1 MFNTIQDKLLEALK
15 KYNEKTAAE
24 YNEKKV
30 TYEEIDHRSE
40 IIKNILIAKGI
51 PQKTPVGILLDNKV
65 EMITAMIGILKAGC
79 IFVPLDEN
87 YQNTRLKIMSEC
99 AELKYIITDKR
110 SEDRAEMILSQKEGI
125 IIVSDNE
132 DKQFDSEHIN
142 YDPKDPIYIFF
153 TSGTT
158 GKPKAILGKNESL
171 LNFVEWEGKY
181 LGNIENLRVSQL
193 TSPGFDAVMRDIF
206 TTLCH
211 GGTICI
217 PEKREVILDGKRL
230 GDWIERSEVNVIHC
244 TPTLFRLIDE
254 ARNGKERYEKL
265 KYVMMAG
272 ERIIPKSLKDWYE
285 KQGEKVHLVN
295 FYGPS
300 ETTMIKTY
308 YEIKAS
314 DTNKSSISIGKPME
328 GTRIHILDRNMKEC
342 MDNEEGE
349 IYIETEYMTLGYYN
363 NEEMTKEKFVEVRT
377 EEAEKLMYRTGDY
390 GKRMPDGNLEYIG
403 RKDRQVKI
411 RGNRIELGE
420 IEGTMLTYP
429 GVKESLVHVEEEQ
442 EKAKYCSR
450 CGITSKYEGVIIGED
465 GVCNVCKKY
474 ERYEDIT
481 AEYFRPLEELEQKLK
496 NNPYEGKYDCLLQY
510 SGGKDSTY
518 VLYKLVEMGVRVLA
532 FVFDNEYISETA
544 FKNIDRV
551 VKECNVDCI
560 IQTQKDMNKVFL
572 EGLNEECSVCKGCF
586 RVLNIL
592 SERYAYE
599 NKIPYIINGLS
610 RGQIFDVRLY
620 DIFEQG
626 KQIEDVEEIEN
637 KIFEQR
643 CLYHAKKDYVT
654 KSLGEEMIIDREILE
669 KTEVIDFYRYTDVT
683 KKEILDLLKSKSHH
697 WSQPQDTGSCSSN
710 CRVNDVGIYVQR
722 KRKEYDNY
730 TFPNSWEVRLGHI
743 TLEQSLEELAE
754 EVDKTKIV
762 EIMKEIGYEDRL
774 EKEDRK
780 KTIAGYYISDER
792 IEENELYEYL
802 RERLPAYEVP
812 SKVMQI
818 EKIPI
823 NMNGKIDYEK
833 LPKIGDI
840 QLKKSVAYRDEI
852 ELKLAEI
859 WSEILET
866 DNFDRDDNF
875 LAIGG
880 HSLKV
885 MTMISMIYDSFEV
898 ELPLEVVF
906 NNAVIS
912 KIADYIRNNNKIKID
927 KIVNIGQKEY
937 YELSP
942 AQRRIVYIEKYED
955 VKTTYHLTN
964 KFMLNGVVD
973 EERLNDAFMKL
984 IKRHE
989 SLRTSFELH
998 DDGFVQIINDE
1009 IDFRLTVISCRE
1021 EEVDEY
1027 ISSFIKPYNLE
1038 KAPLFRGA
1046 LIKFNEEKSMIVLD
1060 LHHTIAD
1067 GKSVRII
1074 LRDLLALYKDEPLPE
1089 LKARYVDYTQWYNRL
1104 VQGKRE
1110 EQEAYWQG
1118 VLKDYNIT
1126 KGLMKDFEV
1135 SGERE
1140 YKGGKITE
1148 YISEN
1153 LYNALNK
1160 LAVENHTTAFILLFA
1175 AYNVLYSKYTAKED
1189 IVIGT
1194 PIEGRE
1200 NNELKDMVG
1209 MFINSLAIRSYP
1221 EKEKTFYDYLTE
1233 MKDVVI
1239 GAFDNDEY
1247 QIDNILNELSKDS
1260 EVIDNNIFDVTFAM
1274 QYIDTLSED
1283 IAGVEVDYL
1292 NENNVMEFENL
1303 RVIVYSYEN
1312 TLILSL
1318 VYSKDLF
1325 RDETISQMMRDYL
1338 KILETITD
1346 NPYIKIKDINLT
1358 NEVFNDISNEEE
1370 LDVGFSF

>member
-1 MFNTIQDKLLEALK
+1 MVNTIQNKLLEALK
-15 KYNEKTAAE
+15 KYNSKTAVE
-24 YNEKKV
+24 YNEQKV
-30 TYEEIDHRSE
+30 TYKEIDHRSE
-40 IIKNILIAKGI
+40 TIKDVLVAKGI

-285 KQGEKVHLVN
+285 KQGEKVQLVN

-363 NEEMTKEKFVEVRT
+363 NEEMTKEKFVKINI
-377 EEAEKLMYRTGDY
+377 EETEKLMYRTGDY
-390 GKRMPDGNLEYIG
+390 GKIMPDGNLEYIG

-474 ERYEDIT
+474 EGYEDIT

-683 KKEILDLLKSKSHH
+683 KKEILDLLKSKSDH

-762 EIMKEIGYEDRL
+762 EIMEEIGYEDRL

-833 LPKIGDI
+833 LPKIGDM

-885 MTMISMIYDSFEV
+885 MTMISMIVDYFDV

-906 NNAVIS
+906 NDAVIS
-912 KIADYIRNNNKIKID
+912 KIADYIRNNANEDTDEIKPVE
-927 KIVNIGQKEY
+927 KKEY
-937 YELSP
+937 YRVTSEQLGFYMQEQLKDCLTGNNIATVIDIKGSVD
-942 AQRRIVYIEKYED
+942 AVRLED
-955 VKTTYHLTN
+955 AIRK
-964 KFMLNGVVD
+964 MLY
-973 EERLNDAFMKL
+973 
-984 IKRHE
+984 RHDIF
-989 SLRTSFELH
+989 RTSFDVINEEILQIVH
-998 DDGFVQIINDE
+998 DDVPFKLNIV
-1009 IDFRLTVISCRE
+1009 TE
-1021 EEVDEY
+1021 ENYDIGDYV
-1027 ISSFIKPYNLE
+1027 KPFDLQ
-1038 KAPLFRGA
+1038 KAPLIRATLFQ
-1046 LIKFNEEKSMIVLD
+1046 NENSTKLLLD
-1060 LHHTIAD
+1060 SHHTVGD
-1067 GKSVRII
+1067 GLSVMIMI
-1074 LRDLLALYKDEPLPE
+1074 NELAALYEGRNMEELYIQYKDFAQWKADHKESIDTTEENEYWKKNFENYNPQKGKIDGFNPE
-1089 LKARYVDYTQWYNRL
+1089 ETEVYAGNDIDEIITDTTLLNRL
-1104 VQGKRE
+1104 NKV
-1110 EQEAYWQG
+1110 A
-1118 VLKDYNIT
+1118 KDN
-1126 KGLMKDFEV
+1126 
-1135 SGERE
+1135 R
-1140 YKGGKITE
+1140 
-1148 YISEN
+1148 
-1153 LYNALNK
+1153 
-1160 LAVENHTTAFILLFA
+1160 TTLFMVYFSAF
-1175 AYNVLYSKYTAKED
+1175 NVVYSRYTASED
-1189 IVIGT
+1189 VVIGT
-1194 PIEGRE
+1194 PLHGRNYGGLSDMIGTFANGVPLRNYPYGNKTFAE
-1200 NNELKDMVG
+1200 FMDDVKKTLIGAINNQEYHVNEVIQDLTSGQYHNTSYLFDTVFT
-1209 MFINSLAIRSYP
+1209 MFILDRELVES
-1221 EKEKTFYDYLTE
+1221 
-1233 MKDVVI
+1233 
-1239 GAFDNDEY
+1239 
-1247 QIDNILNELSKDS
+1247 DNI
-1260 EVIDNNIFDVTFAM
+1260 
-1274 QYIDTLSED
+1274 TLEYED
-1283 IAGVEVDYL
+1283 DKTTVETQK
-1292 NENNVMEFENL
+1292 M
-1303 RVIVYSYEN
+1303 RVIV
-1312 TLILSL
+1312 
-1318 VYSKDLF
+1318 
-1325 RDETISQMMRDYL
+1325 
-1338 KILETITD
+1338 KILPDKT
-1346 NPYIKIKDINLT
+1346 NIKIKYACDHLEKNMICRMMEDYKKVL
-1358 NEVFNDISNEEE
+1358 EVISQNDSIKIEDIS
-1370 LDVGFSF
+1370 LDMDIVQDTKIIEADVDFDF

>member
-1 MFNTIQDKLLEALK
+1 
-15 KYNEKTAAE
+15 
-24 YNEKKV
+24 
-30 TYEEIDHRSE
+30 
-40 IIKNILIAKGI
+40 
-51 PQKTPVGILLDNKV
+51 
-65 EMITAMIGILKAGC
+65 
-79 IFVPLDEN
+79 
-87 YQNTRLKIMSEC
+87 
-99 AELKYIITDKR
+99 
-110 SEDRAEMILSQKEGI
+110 
-125 IIVSDNE
+125 
-132 DKQFDSEHIN
+132 
-142 YDPKDPIYIFF
+142 
-153 TSGTT
+153 
-158 GKPKAILGKNESL
+158 
-171 LNFVEWEGKY
+171 
-181 LGNIENLRVSQL
+181 
-193 TSPGFDAVMRDIF
+193 
-206 TTLCH
+206 
-211 GGTICI
+211 
-217 PEKREVILDGKRL
+217 
-230 GDWIERSEVNVIHC
+230 
-244 TPTLFRLIDE
+244 
-254 ARNGKERYEKL
+254 
-265 KYVMMAG
+265 
-272 ERIIPKSLKDWYE
+272 
-285 KQGEKVHLVN
+285 
-295 FYGPS
+295 
-300 ETTMIKTY
+300 
-308 YEIKAS
+308 
-314 DTNKSSISIGKPME
+314 
-328 GTRIHILDRNMKEC
+328 
-342 MDNEEGE
+342 
-349 IYIETEYMTLGYYN
+349 
-363 NEEMTKEKFVEVRT
+363 
-377 EEAEKLMYRTGDY
+377 
-390 GKRMPDGNLEYIG
+390 
-403 RKDRQVKI
+403 
-411 RGNRIELGE
+411 
-420 IEGTMLTYP
+420 
-429 GVKESLVHVEEEQ
+429 
-442 EKAKYCSR
+442 
-450 CGITSKYEGVIIGED
+450 
-465 GVCNVCKKY
+465 
-474 ERYEDIT
+474 
-481 AEYFRPLEELEQKLK
+481 
-496 NNPYEGKYDCLLQY
+496 
-510 SGGKDSTY
+510 
-518 VLYKLVEMGVRVLA
+518 
-532 FVFDNEYISETA
+532 
-544 FKNIDRV
+544 
-551 VKECNVDCI
+551 
-560 IQTQKDMNKVFL
+560 
-572 EGLNEECSVCKGCF
+572 
-586 RVLNIL
+586 
-592 SERYAYE
+592 
-599 NKIPYIINGLS
+599 
-610 RGQIFDVRLY
+610 
-620 DIFEQG
+620 
-626 KQIEDVEEIEN
+626 
-637 KIFEQR
+637 
-643 CLYHAKKDYVT
+643 
-654 KSLGEEMIIDREILE
+654 
-669 KTEVIDFYRYTDVT
+669 
-683 KKEILDLLKSKSHH
+683 
-697 WSQPQDTGSCSSN
+697 
-710 CRVNDVGIYVQR
+710 
-722 KRKEYDNY
+722 
-730 TFPNSWEVRLGHI
+730 
-743 TLEQSLEELAE
+743 
-754 EVDKTKIV
+754 
-762 EIMKEIGYEDRL
+762 
-774 EKEDRK
+774 
-780 KTIAGYYISDER
+780 
-792 IEENELYEYL
+792 
-802 RERLPAYEVP
+802 
-812 SKVMQI
+812 
-818 EKIPI
+818 
-823 NMNGKIDYEK
+823 
-833 LPKIGDI
+833 
-840 QLKKSVAYRDEI
+840 
-852 ELKLAEI
+852 LKLAEI